1 MSNKNSSI
9 VKLIGNKLF
18 IALLVFAIG
27 IITVSAV
34 LNRNSQELAKS
45 EQDYYEE
52 EMPVVSKTEVYRPVD
67 SEPEIEETVPVVS
80 KTESAEVVKE
90 VEYTMPLTGE
100 LQKEFSIDE
109 LLWDDT
115 MQDWR
120 THNGIDIASDVGA
133 EVDTAAAGIVTE
145 AFEDE
150 TYGFVV
156 KVQHADGVVT
166 IYKNLE
172 KIVVEKDDVLD
183 HGQMIGTVGNK
194 GAFEIAQKP
203 HLHFEVVIED
213 KNTNPLDLIK

>member
-1 MSNKNSSI
+1 MSNKNSSV

-18 IALLVFAIG
+18 IALLVFAIA
-27 IITVSAV
+27 IIMISAV
-34 LNRNSQELAKS
+34 FNRNADELAQN
-45 EQDYYEE
+45 EQEYEE
-52 EMPVVSKTEVYRPVD
+52 EIPVVSETEVYESAD
-67 SEPEIEETVPVVS
+67 TKPEIEESVPVVS
-80 KTESAEVVKE
+80 EAEPEEEVKE

-100 LQKEFSIDE
+100 LQKEFSVDE

-120 THNGIDIASDVGA
+120 THNGIDIASDVGT
-133 EVDTAAAGIVTE
+133 EVDTAGAGTVIE
-145 AFEDE
+145 AYEDE

-166 IYKNLE
+166 VYKNLE

-183 HGQMIGTVGNK
+183 RGQMIGTVGNK

-203 HLHFEVVIED
+203 HLHFEVIIED